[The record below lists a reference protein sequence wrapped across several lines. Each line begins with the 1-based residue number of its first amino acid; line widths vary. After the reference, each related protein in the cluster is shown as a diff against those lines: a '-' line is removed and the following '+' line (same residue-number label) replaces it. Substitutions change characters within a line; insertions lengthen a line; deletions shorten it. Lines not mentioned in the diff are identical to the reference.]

1 MDKKEIIKLL
11 NEDITGEIEAILI
24 YMRNSFVTEN
34 CPPSRKMEEVAKDE
48 MRHTE
53 WLAELIVDLGGVPS
67 MEHKALNFGKEGAE
81 GFLTRLV
88 GLEEGAISQYKDH
101 IKRIPDEEIKKK
113 LQHILEEEEEH
124 LKGFKEHLEKLKKG

>member
-1 MDKKEIIKLL
+1 MDKKEIIRLL

-53 WLAELIVDLGGVPS
+53 WLAELIVDLGGTPS
-67 MEHKALNFGKEGAE
+67 MEHKALSFGKEGAE

-88 GLEEGAISQYKDH
+88 GLEEGAIAQYKDH
-101 IKRIPDEEIKKK
+101 IKRIPDEDIKRNYS
-113 LQHILEEEEEH
+113 IY
-124 LKGFKEHLEKLKKG
+124 LKKRKST